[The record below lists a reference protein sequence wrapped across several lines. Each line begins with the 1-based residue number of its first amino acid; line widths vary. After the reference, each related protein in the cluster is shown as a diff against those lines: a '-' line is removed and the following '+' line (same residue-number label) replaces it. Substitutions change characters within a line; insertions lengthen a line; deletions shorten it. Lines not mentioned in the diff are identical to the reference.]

1 MLPQV
6 LRLYMADVVSS
17 ANDMKLEL
25 LHCWNF
31 VPAINDE
38 GPGGLEHYRAF
49 CQGRSL
55 AFEES
60 YGRGFTTL
68 VPAASAVGCGPAAL
82 TVAFAACEAR
92 RLIVLPLLFSDG
104 YFFGKRLKPFVTG
117 PAQTLAAP
125 LALWPS
131 FAPFLS
137 DNLALRTISH
147 AADPR
152 VALIAHGS
160 KTPGRSAA
168 CARIVAQQMQAQYGR
183 IEVGFLEEPPLA
195 VEVAAQMEAPW
206 AAVGLFL
213 GEGMHGGED
222 FDVLVATA
230 AQPPVAAFT
239 AGELPGLGRLI
250 AAQARE
256 LLG

>member
-1 MLPQV
+1 MTERPVIL
-6 LRLYMADVVSS
+6 LAAHGERGGAANNARLARLVEDVAAGVSEADVGSVLV
-17 ANDMKLEL
+17 N
-25 LHCWNF
+25 
-31 VPAINDE
+31 VE
-38 GPGGLEHYRAF
+38 GVVERA
-49 CQGRSL
+49 
-55 AFEES
+55 
-60 YGRGFTTL
+60 
-68 VPAASAVGCGPAAL
+68 V
-82 TVAFAACEAR
+82 AACGAR

-104 YFFGKRLKPFVTG
+104 YFFEKRLKPFVAG
-117 PAQTLAAP
+117 PAHTLAPP

-168 CARIVAQQMQAQYGR
+168 CARIVAQQMQARYGR
-183 IEVGFLEEPPLA
+183 IEVGFLEEAP
-195 VEVAAQMEAPW
+195 VAGDVVARMEAPW

-222 FDVLVATA
+222 FDVLAATA
-230 AQPPVAAFT
+230 PQPPVAAFT

-256 LLG
+256 LLGHQLAG